1 MPSVLVEGLDAVGA
15 HTHEH
20 PPVVPVG
27 TCAVA
32 DAANRDAPLLVG
44 SPALPAHGVEAD
56 AGECRQRMTVLRED
70 LGDHDVGAVMLLA
83 KQSVAS
89 SKQR

>member
-1 MPSVLVEGLDAVGA
+1 MKPFGQKKEKENASASPRQQAQFTEMLLMRLDGFIEENDKVVG
-15 HTHEH
+15 
-20 PPVVPVG
+20 VVG
-27 TCAVA
+27 TIYPS
-32 DAANRDAPLLVG
+32 RK
-44 SPALPAHGVEAD
+44 SVEV
-56 AGECRQRMTVLRED
+56 RMTVLRED